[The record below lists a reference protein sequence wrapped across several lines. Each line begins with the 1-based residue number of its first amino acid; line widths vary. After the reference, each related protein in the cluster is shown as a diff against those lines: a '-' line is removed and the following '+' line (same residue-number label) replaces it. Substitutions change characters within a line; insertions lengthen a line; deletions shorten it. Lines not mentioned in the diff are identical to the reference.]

1 MEKSEK
7 RKVTES
13 SPSPSPLP
21 LPGGEDKGE
30 GVESSN
36 LAVLT
41 RELRREILNISYRA
55 KVGHV
60 GSALSIIDILAVLYF
75 RILKIDPKNPQ
86 EAGRDRFLLSKGH
99 AASAL
104 YTVLSRRGFFSKEEL
119 DTFCQD
125 GTRLAVHPEDTSLP
139 GIEYASGSLGHGL
152 SFGTGL
158 ALGGKK
164 EKNPFRVF
172 VLMSDAECDE
182 GSIWEAAMFASHHR
196 LDNLTAVIDYNQSQA
211 LGNVSE
217 ILSLEPFQ
225 EKWKSFGW
233 QVEEIDGHDLAALEG
248 RLSRLPLQKDK
259 PSVFIAR
266 TALGKGVSF
275 MENKLDWHYLTMTE
289 DQYQKALSLL

>member
-1 MEKSEK
+1 METEK
-7 RKVTES
+7 IDLNS
-13 SPSPSPLP
+13 LS
-21 LPGGEDKGE
+21 
-30 GVESSN
+30 
-36 LAVLT
+36 
-41 RELRREILNISYRA
+41 RELRKEILNISYRA

-86 EAGRDRFLLSKGH
+86 LPGRDRFLLSKGH
-99 AASAL
+99 AAAAL

-119 DTFCQD
+119 NTFCQN

-182 GSIWEAAMFASHHR
+182 GSIWETAMFASHHR

-233 QVEEIDGHDLAALEG
+233 QVEEINGHDLLALEG

>member
-1 MEKSEK
+1 MEKEK
-7 RKVTES
+7 I
-13 SPSPSPLP
+13 
-21 LPGGEDKGE
+21 D
-30 GVESSN
+30 
-36 LAVLT
+36 LASLS
-41 RELRREILNISYRA
+41 RELRKEILNISYRA

-75 RILKIDPKNPQ
+75 HILKIDPKNPAWP
-86 EAGRDRFLLSKGH
+86 ERDRFLLSKGH

-104 YTVLSRRGFFSKEEL
+104 YAVLSRCGFFSKEEL

-164 EKNPFRVF
+164 DKNPFRVF
-172 VLMSDAECDE
+172 ALLSDAECDE
-182 GSIWEAAMFASHHR
+182 GSVWEAAMFASHHR
-196 LDNLTAVIDYNQSQA
+196 LDNLTALIDYNQSQA
-211 LGNVSE
+211 LGKVPE
-217 ILSLEPFQ
+217 ILSLEPFRD
-225 EKWKSFGW
+225 KWKSFGW
-233 QVEEIDGHDLAALEG
+233 QVEEINGHDLSALRE
-248 RLSRLPLQKDK
+248 RLSHLPLRKGK

-275 MENKLDWHYLTMTE
+275 MEDKLDWHYLTMTE
-289 DQYQKALSLL
+289 AQYQKALSLL